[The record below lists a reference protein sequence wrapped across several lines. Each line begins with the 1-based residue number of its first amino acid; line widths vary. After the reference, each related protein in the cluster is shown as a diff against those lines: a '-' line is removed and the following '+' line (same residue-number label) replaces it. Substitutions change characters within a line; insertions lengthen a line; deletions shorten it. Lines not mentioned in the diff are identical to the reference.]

1 MAKILLAEEWAEPS
15 PVAIQLQYDLSE
27 DYLIV
32 SDPTVQGRK
41 LDAVVVGPQGLFV
54 LHHVAAGEEPP
65 AENDDEARIADVEE
79 RVDQA
84 TRAVEGFL
92 RDEFPAL
99 SLRVHHLLVLN
110 GTQEERVRPPSADL
124 AVATVGTAAQEIAAV
139 DPPATGPALDD
150 EERRELAVGLRDR
163 RLTVS
168 QRASQPFVFRSGD
181 VFGSGTEVWTVREAV
196 RHMAAHPESGIYHL
210 RNGTLA
216 AWLHSEGA
224 EHLARVARD
233 VMRSQT
239 DRRAALE
246 TFLVSTGLVD
256 PPSLRVQPQEVDLG
270 YLTAGDAVSR
280 RLRVGKA
287 SGRGYLFGTLEPSVP
302 WLSVYPRHFNSESE
316 ETVVSVRAETES
328 LPIGQRLSE
337 ASIYVHSN
345 ASPEPLEVPVHL
357 RVVGMPSVF
366 NRRFLRPAAGFV
378 VAALIGAGLGGLLAM
393 DAAPGGDLLAGL
405 RWLPLSPAAVWALAI
420 GLVWGAFG
428 ALRGATQPEAWPTSY
443 AMARWL
449 FRLLVWTVAL
459 ILVGAACVWGWNQ
472 LLPRDAALP
481 GMAFRALLVVPMVLA
496 IVPATVGEIRSGPEM
511 RDTSLRAIRW
521 SYLRP
526 FLLPL
531 AAIVLA
537 LAAAVG
543 APQLRPALQ
552 RLDVPEVAASVGE
565 WTGARLVQVGEHL
578 DDVLDQLYF
587 RYYGH
592 DAPPQEGN
600 DGS

>member
-15 PVAIQLQYDLSE
+15 PLAIQLQYDLSE

-54 LHHVAAGEEPP
+54 LHHVAVGKEPP
-65 AENDDEARIADVEE
+65 AEKDDEGRLAEVEE

-99 SLRVHHLLVLN
+99 SLRVYHLLVLS
-110 GTQEERVRPPSADL
+110 GTQEERVRPPSADV

-150 EERRELAVGLRDR
+150 GERRELAVGLRDR

-181 VFGSGTEVWTVREAV
+181 VFGSGTEVWTIREAV

-224 EHLARVARD
+224 EHQARVARD

-246 TFLVSTGLVD
+246 TFLVSTGLVE
-256 PPSLRVQPQEVDLG
+256 PPRLRVWPQEVDLG

-328 LPIGQRLSE
+328 LPIGQRLSQ
-337 ASIYVHSN
+337 ASIHVHSN

-357 RVVGMPSVF
+357 RVVGMPSLF

-378 VAALIGAGLGGLLAM
+378 VAALMGAGLGGLLAM
-393 DAAPGGDLLAGL
+393 DGAPGAGLLAGL

-443 AMARWL
+443 AMGRWL
-449 FRLLVWTVAL
+449 FRLLVWSVAL
-459 ILVGAACVWGWNQ
+459 ILVGAACLWGWNQ
-472 LLPRDAALP
+472 LLPRGTALP

-496 IVPATVGEIRSGPEM
+496 ILPATVGEIRSGPEM

-565 WTGARLVQVGEHL
+565 WTEARLVQVGERL

-592 DAPPQEGN
+592 DAPPQGGN